1 MDGEVAAR
9 LRSLEAA
16 VQRLGSSPGSSIL
29 PFLLGCL
36 LTSLALLAAGAAVG
50 LTWWQRQRQRWRL
63 EHAASLA
70 KDDDESVAAL
80 RRLIGDALPA
90 L

>member
-9 LRSLEAA
+9 LHSLEAT
-16 VQRLGSSPGSSIL
+16 VQRLGSSAGVF

-36 LTSLALLAAGAAVG
+36 VASCVLLAAGAAVG

-63 EHAASLA
+63 EHAANLA
-70 KDDDESVAAL
+70 KDDDESVATL
-80 RRLIGDALPA
+80 RRLLGDALPA

>member
-9 LRSLEAA
+9 LHSLEAT
-16 VQRLGSSPGSSIL
+16 VQRWGSSAGVF

-36 LTSLALLAAGAAVG
+36 VASCVLLAAGAAVG

-63 EHAASLA
+63 EHAANLA
-70 KDDDESVAAL
+70 KDDDESVATL
-80 RRLIGDALPA
+80 RRLLGDALPA